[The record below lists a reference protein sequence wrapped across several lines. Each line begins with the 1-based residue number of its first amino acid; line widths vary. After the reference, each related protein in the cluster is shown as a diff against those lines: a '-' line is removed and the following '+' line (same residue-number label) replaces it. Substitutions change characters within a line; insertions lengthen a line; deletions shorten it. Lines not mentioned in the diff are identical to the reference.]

1 MHDERGHT
9 GGHEPINRKRR
20 MISRYSRRTVSHNLE
35 IRGISRSSLDHH
47 PLPEEVD
54 NDFLPHCLLNDLQEA
69 VSTYNS
75 SEMTSAAS
83 RRSDCPTATTGDTTR
98 SWSGIHSYTETGIST
113 ERSSV
118 FSWGYDEFDK
128 VASRQVQQMFEE
140 IDEELY
146 EGRGGAHLRGLQNE
160 CHQWAFR
167 FPHLRILGS
176 QLVCPNDEGFQWYAT
191 SGEGTGTASS
201 SAAGQKDSIS
211 SKPQDK
217 DKPGPCTDLCV
228 QGRKAV
234 LSRPREDVDHPPG
247 TPSGSR
253 GHDRPRVIE
262 AEGLMEEY
270 LAFDCRDLDDKWE
283 RGCMG
288 AGRRWYGLPPVS
300 PYRCRRQAVLDLLF
314 DDVWRELFGWMEE
327 LVRRHWEGC
336 VSDDEK
342 NAVNFSPSQSD
353 AQNPLLLLSTLPTLL
368 PRLGQSRV
376 PQLTGTPQPQTT
388 KSRGSKHK
396 PRRKSKKQKK
406 SSTVCNSHLEAK
418 CCRSTPST
426 ASSRVPVEAA
436 VTHHNLNEL
445 IVIHGI
451 PLQQRNLGV
460 MERAQY
466 GDHKDPEERVM
477 THRPGSTVI
486 PSSKLRPRRVL
497 EQSSSSLPRPAQSAR
512 RRNLPP
518 RTLLP
523 LVPSLTQSN
532 AAGSMDEVIRGTR
545 LPTASDR
552 LASPLMPL
560 SRNTL
565 LPPIGTGDA
574 EPRHSGQHF
583 RPTRRHRDSSSRA
596 HSAVTDEAG
605 SLLPRDR
612 LHQLDV
618 FSRPNTTHTYRSDT
632 PYRRSFT
639 VLDNIGQGRP
649 GRASVGTDSL
659 GIGVTGISL
668 GISSSSFLDSF
679 AHHPLGHSP
688 IEDEEEPDT
697 QAPPPA
703 LLVPV
708 SVPASS
714 HNRGGFMSRSSRPG
728 L

>member
-35 IRGISRSSLDHH
+35 VRGISRSSLDHH

-54 NDFLPHCLLNDLQEA
+54 NDFLPHCLLHDLQEA

-146 EGRGGAHLRGLQNE
+146 EGRGGAHLRGLQDE

-201 SAAGQKDSIS
+201 SGAGQKDSIS

-217 DKPGPCTDLCV
+217 DKPGPCT
-228 QGRKAV
+228 
-234 LSRPREDVDHPPG
+234 E
-247 TPSGSR
+247 
-253 GHDRPRVIE
+253 
-262 AEGLMEEY
+262 
-270 LAFDCRDLDDKWE
+270 DDKWE

-353 AQNPLLLLSTLPTLL
+353 AQNPFLLLSTLPTLL
-368 PRLGQSRV
+368 PRLSQSRV
-376 PQLTGTPQPQTT
+376 PQLTGTPQPQF
-388 KSRGSKHK
+388 
-396 PRRKSKKQKK
+396 
-406 SSTVCNSHLEAK
+406 
-418 CCRSTPST
+418 
-426 ASSRVPVEAA
+426 SRVPVEAA

-497 EQSSSSLPRPAQSAR
+497 EQSSSSLSRPAQSAR
-512 RRNLPP
+512 RRKPPP

-523 LVPSLTQSN
+523 LVPSLTQSS

-552 LASPLMPL
+552 LASPPMPL

-583 RPTRRHRDSSSRA
+583 RPTQRHRDSSSRA

-605 SLLPRDR
+605 SLFPRDR

-659 GIGVTGISL
+659 CIGVTGISL

>member
-1 MHDERGHT
+1 MHDDRGHT

-35 IRGISRSSLDHH
+35 VRGISRSSLDHH

-54 NDFLPHCLLNDLQEA
+54 NDFLPHCLLHDLQEA
-69 VSTYNS
+69 VSTYSS

-128 VASRQVQQMFEE
+128 VASQQVQQMFEE

-146 EGRGGAHLRGLQNE
+146 EGRGGAHLRGLQDE

-201 SAAGQKDSIS
+201 SAAGQKDSIY

-217 DKPGPCTDLCV
+217 DKPGPVT
-228 QGRKAV
+228 
-234 LSRPREDVDHPPG
+234 E
-247 TPSGSR
+247 
-253 GHDRPRVIE
+253 
-262 AEGLMEEY
+262 
-270 LAFDCRDLDDKWE
+270 DDKWE

-300 PYRCRRQAVLDLLF
+300 PYRCRRQSVLDLLF

-342 NAVNFSPSQSD
+342 NEVNFSPSQSD
-353 AQNPLLLLSTLPTLL
+353 ARNPFLLLSTLPTLL

-376 PQLTGTPQPQTT
+376 PQLTGTPQPQ
-388 KSRGSKHK
+388 
-396 PRRKSKKQKK
+396 
-406 SSTVCNSHLEAK
+406 
-418 CCRSTPST
+418 
-426 ASSRVPVEAA
+426 SSRVPVEAA

-497 EQSSSSLPRPAQSAR
+497 EQSSSSLSRPAQSAR
-512 RRNLPP
+512 RRNPPP

-523 LVPSLTQSN
+523 LVPSLTQSS

-583 RPTRRHRDSSSRA
+583 RPTQRHRDSSSRA

-612 LHQLDV
+612 LHLLDV

>member
-1 MHDERGHT
+1 
-9 GGHEPINRKRR
+9 
-20 MISRYSRRTVSHNLE
+20 MISRYTRRPVTHNLE
-35 IRGISRSSLDHH
+35 IRGLSRSSLDHH

-54 NDFLPHCLLNDLQEA
+54 DDFLPQHLLHDLQEA

-75 SEMTSAAS
+75 SETTSAAAS
-83 RRSDCPTATTGDTTR
+83 RSDCPAVTTGDTTR
-98 SWSGIHSYTETGIST
+98 SWSGIHSYTGTGIST

-128 VASRQVQQMFEE
+128 AASRQVQQMFEE

-146 EGRGGAHLRGLQNE
+146 EGQGGAHLLGLQDE

-176 QLVCPNDEGFQWYAT
+176 QLVCPSDEGFQWYAT
-191 SGEGTGTASS
+191 SGKGTGTPASTT
-201 SAAGQKDSIS
+201 AAGQKDSSS

-217 DKPGPCTDLCV
+217 DKPSPSTDLCV
-228 QGRKAV
+228 QGRRAV
-234 LSRPREDVDHPPG
+234 LSRPCAAVDHPPG

-270 LAFDCRDLDDKWE
+270 LAFDSRDLDDEWE

-288 AGRRWYGLPPVS
+288 AGRRRNCLPPVS
-300 PYRCRRQAVLDLLF
+300 PYRCRRQAALDLLF
-314 DDVWRELFGWMEE
+314 DDVWRELVGWMEE
-327 LVRRHWEGC
+327 LVRRHWEGY

-342 NAVNFSPSQSD
+342 TAVNFSSSQSD
-353 AQNPLLLLSTLPTLL
+353 AENPFLLLSRLPTLL
-368 PRLGQSRV
+368 PRLGQSKV
-376 PQLTGTPQPQTT
+376 PQLTGSLQPQTT
-388 KSRGSKHK
+388 KSRVSKHK
-396 PRRKSKKQKK
+396 SRRKSKKQKK
-406 SSTVCNSHLEAK
+406 
-418 CCRSTPST
+418 PST
-426 ASSRVPVEAA
+426 SSRVPVGAA
-436 VTHHNLNEL
+436 VTHHNLNDL

-451 PLQQRNLGV
+451 PLQQRN
-460 MERAQY
+460 M
-466 GDHKDPEERVM
+466 DPEERVVV
-477 THRPGSTVI
+477 THRPGSSVI
-486 PSSKLRPRRVL
+486 PSSKPRPRRAL
-497 EQSSSSLPRPAQSAR
+497 EQSSSSLSRPLQSAL
-512 RRNLPP
+512 RRNPP
-518 RTLLP
+518 QRTLLP
-523 LVPSLTQSN
+523 LVPCLTQSS
-532 AAGSMDEVIRGTR
+532 AAGSMEEVIRGTR
-545 LPTASDR
+545 LPTASDC

-565 LPPIGTGDA
+565 LPPIGTGEA
-574 EPRHSGQHF
+574 EPTHSGQHF
-583 RPTRRHRDSSSRA
+583 RPTQRHRGSSSRA
-596 HSAVTDEAG
+596 HSAITDEAG

-649 GRASVGTDSL
+649 GRESVGTADSL
-659 GIGVTGISL
+659 GIGVMGISLGISL

-679 AHHPLGHSP
+679 IHHPLGHSP
-688 IEDEEEPDT
+688 IKDEEEPDT
-697 QAPPPA
+697 QGPPPA

-708 SVPASS
+708 SVPARSY
-714 HNRGGFMSRSSRPG
+714 NRGGFTSRSSRPG